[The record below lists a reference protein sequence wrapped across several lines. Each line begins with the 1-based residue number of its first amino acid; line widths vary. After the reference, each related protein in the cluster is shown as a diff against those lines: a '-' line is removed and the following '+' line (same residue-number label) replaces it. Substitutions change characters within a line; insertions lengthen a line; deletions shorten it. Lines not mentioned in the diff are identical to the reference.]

1 MGGRRPAGAGG
12 VEVPESN
19 TCLPTPDISLAAA
32 VSDWVR
38 RANGSITTNG
48 LQLGRQLESAKE
60 QFATQFTCRGI
71 DENKCTQLLRNR
83 QTSRRRSARIPFGI
97 PLPRGE
103 ARARRHLRL
112 RARIQPLPQMPI
124 LAPVNTYEEQV
135 SQNTMIARSGRI
147 DDLRTP
153 QRCTA
158 CTAGQKVAFS
168 FKEGTTRQSLLG
180 TITENAPRRVTGRRR
195 DSAIGSSFSGYP
207 PTFFYWKEK
216 NRVETTPNVSIRT
229 ASAPGRLIRIRERLG
244 TNVAH
249 WSVRAKL
256 TRVRCAHRE
265 QHKRYPS
272 ADYAKWASGTLAAK
286 ERRAWHLGATCASD
300 FRTTVRYAHWSA
312 GVCIAASPGTPDR
325 NKTESDGVRNRH
337 RPTCAFDLRA
347 PVRYAHR
354 SVGECVTA
362 SSGTPDRNKTE
373 PDDIRGRRR
382 LSYAS
387 DFRASVRYAHRAAGE
402 SSQSRYTRLVSAATH
417 NVRFSARSSSCVRTE
432 ELYAKRSTTFNPV
445 PVSSAHRS
453 AGERAIASPGTPGRN
468 KPELGMEPPF
478 PPLPG
483 VCDPLFPGVVTFTLE
498 EMGAT
503 AQLATLI
510 ARSFEMGMANT
521 AEAASLPP
529 LLLSSSP
536 HSAIVMDSHMSVGTD
551 GDAA

>member
-1 MGGRRPAGAGG
+1 M
-12 VEVPESN
+12 
-19 TCLPTPDISLAAA
+19 PDISLAAA
-32 VSDWVR
+32 VSDWVG

-48 LQLGRQLESAKE
+48 LRLGRQLESAKE

-71 DENKCTQLLRNR
+71 DENKCIQLLRNR

-124 LAPVNTYEEQV
+124 LAPVNASEEQV
-135 SQNTMIARSGRI
+135 SQNTTNSRSGRI
-147 DDLRTP
+147 DDLRAP

-158 CTAGQKVAFS
+158 RTVRKKVAFS
-168 FKEGTTRQSLLG
+168 STEGTTHQFLLG
-180 TITENAPRRVTGRRR
+180 TITENAPRRVTGHRR
-195 DSAIGSSFSGYP
+195 DSAIGSLFLGYP
-207 PTFFYWKEK
+207 PIFFYSKEK
-216 NRVETTPNVSIRT
+216 YRVGTTPNVSIRT

-244 TNVAH
+244 TNVAQRFV
-249 WSVRAKL
+249 SAKL
-256 TRVRCAHRE
+256 TLVRRAHRE
-265 QHKRYPS
+265 HRKRYPS
-272 ADYAKWASGTLAAK
+272 ADCVKWASGTLAAK
-286 ERRAWHLGATCASD
+286 EGRAWHLGSTCASD
-300 FRTTVRYAHWSA
+300 FRAPARYAHRSA
-312 GVCIAASPGTPDR
+312 GECITASPGTPDR
-325 NKTESDGVRNRH
+325 NKTEPDGIGKRH
-337 RPTCAFDLRA
+337 RLTCASDLRA

-354 SVGECVTA
+354 SAGECITA
-362 SSGTPDRNKTE
+362 SPGTPDRNKTE

-382 LSYAS
+382 LSCAS
-387 DFRASVRYAHRAAGE
+387 DFRVPVRYAQRSAGE
-402 SSQSRYTRLVSAATH
+402 YSQSRHTRLVSAASH
-417 NVRFSARSSSCVRTE
+417 NLRVSARPSSCVRAE
-432 ELYAKRSTTFNPV
+432 ERYAKLSTTFDPV

>member
-1 MGGRRPAGAGG
+1 M
-12 VEVPESN
+12 
-19 TCLPTPDISLAAA
+19 PDISLVAA

-48 LQLGRQLESAKE
+48 LRLGRQLESAKE

-71 DENKCTQLLRNR
+71 DENKCIQLLRNR

-124 LAPVNTYEEQV
+124 LAPVNASEEQV
-135 SQNTMIARSGRI
+135 SQNTTNSRSGRI
-147 DDLRTP
+147 DDLRAP

-158 CTAGQKVAFS
+158 RTVRKKVAFS
-168 FKEGTTRQSLLG
+168 STEGTTHQFLLG
-180 TITENAPRRVTGRRR
+180 TITENAPRRVTGHRR
-195 DSAIGSSFSGYP
+195 DSAIGSLFLGYP
-207 PTFFYWKEK
+207 PIFFYSKEK
-216 NRVETTPNVSIRT
+216 YRVGTTPNVSIRT

-272 ADYAKWASGTLAAK
+272 ADYAKGASGTLAAK

-445 PVSSAHRS
+445 PASSAHRS

-483 VCDPLFPGVVTFTLE
+483 VCDPHFPGVLTFTLE

-503 AQLATLI
+503 AQLATWI
-510 ARSFEMGMANT
+510 ARSFEMGRANT
-521 AEAASLPP
+521 AEAKSLPP
-529 LLLSSSP
+529 LRLSPSP
-536 HSAIVMDSHMSVGTD
+536 HSAITMDSHMSVGTD

>member
-48 LQLGRQLESAKE
+48 LRLGRQLESAKE

-71 DENKCTQLLRNR
+71 DENKCIQLLRNR
-83 QTSRRRSARIPFGI
+83 QTSRRRAARLPCSI
-97 PLPRGE
+97 PLSTDT
-103 ARARRHLRL
+103 ARARRCLRL

-124 LAPVNTYEEQV
+124 LAPVNASEEQV
-135 SQNTMIARSGRI
+135 SQNTTNSRSGRI
-147 DDLRTP
+147 DDLRAP

-158 CTAGQKVAFS
+158 RTVRKKVAFS
-168 FKEGTTRQSLLG
+168 STEGTTHQFLLG
-180 TITENAPRRVTGRRR
+180 TITENAPRRVTGHRR
-195 DSAIGSSFSGYP
+195 DSAIGSLFLGYP
-207 PTFFYWKEK
+207 PIFFYSKEK
-216 NRVETTPNVSIRT
+216 YRVGTTPNVSIRT
-229 ASAPGRLIRIRERLG
+229 ASAPGRLIRIRERLD
-244 TNVAH
+244 TNVAQRFV
-249 WSVRAKL
+249 SAKL
-256 TRVRCAHRE
+256 TLVRRAHRE
-265 QHKRYPS
+265 HRKRYPS
-272 ADYAKWASGTLAAK
+272 ADCVKWASGTLAAK
-286 ERRAWHLGATCASD
+286 EGRAWHLGSTCASD
-300 FRTTVRYAHWSA
+300 FR
-312 GVCIAASPGTPDR
+312 
-325 NKTESDGVRNRH
+325 
-337 RPTCAFDLRA
+337 A
-347 PVRYAHR
+347 PARYAHR
-354 SVGECVTA
+354 SAGECITA
-362 SSGTPDRNKTE
+362 SPGTPDRNKTE

-382 LSYAS
+382 LSCAS
-387 DFRASVRYAHRAAGE
+387 DFRVPVRYAQRSAGE
-402 SSQSRYTRLVSAATH
+402 YSQSRHTRLVSAAIH
-417 NVRFSARSSSCVRTE
+417 NLRVSARPSSCVRAE
-432 ELYAKRSTTFNPV
+432 ERYAKLSTTFDPV

-510 ARSFEMGMANT
+510 ARAFEMGMANT
-521 AEAASLPP
+521 AEAESLPP

>member
-1 MGGRRPAGAGG
+1 M
-12 VEVPESN
+12 
-19 TCLPTPDISLAAA
+19 PDISLVAA

-48 LQLGRQLESAKE
+48 LRLGRQLESAKE

-71 DENKCTQLLRNR
+71 DENKCIQLLRNR
-83 QTSRRRSARIPFGI
+83 QTSRRRAARLPCSI
-97 PLPRGE
+97 PLSTDT
-103 ARARRHLRL
+103 ARARRCLRL

-135 SQNTMIARSGRI
+135 SQNTTIARSGRI

-195 DSAIGSSFSGYP
+195 DSAIGSSFSFSGYP
-207 PTFFYWKEK
+207 PTFFYSKEK
-216 NRVETTPNVSIRT
+216 NRVESTPNVSIRT
-229 ASAPGRLIRIRERLG
+229 ASASGRLIRIRERLG
-244 TNVAH
+244 TNVAQRFV
-249 WSVRAKL
+249 SAKL
-256 TRVRCAHRE
+256 TLVRRAHRE
-265 QHKRYPS
+265 HRKRYPS
-272 ADYAKWASGTLAAK
+272 ADCVKWASGTLAAK
-286 ERRAWHLGATCASD
+286 EGRAWHLGSTCASD
-300 FRTTVRYAHWSA
+300 FR
-312 GVCIAASPGTPDR
+312 
-325 NKTESDGVRNRH
+325 
-337 RPTCAFDLRA
+337 A
-347 PVRYAHR
+347 PARYAHR
-354 SVGECVTA
+354 SAGECITA
-362 SSGTPDRNKTE
+362 SPGTPDRNKTE

-382 LSYAS
+382 LSCAS
-387 DFRASVRYAHRAAGE
+387 DFRVPVRYAQRSAGE
-402 SSQSRYTRLVSAATH
+402 YSQSRHTRLVSAAIH
-417 NVRFSARSSSCVRTE
+417 NLRVSARPSSCVRAE
-432 ELYAKRSTTFNPV
+432 ERYAKLSTTFDPV

-521 AEAASLPP
+521 AEAESLPP

-536 HSAIVMDSHMSVGTD
+536 HSAITMDSHMSVGTD